1 MVQCGARARSLV
13 LLEFLASWLLEFFLM
28 SRRKVSGNSRAP
40 SEFPKSEA
48 RIAALEAP
56 PDDSHGA
63 GEANS

>member
-1 MVQCGARARSLV
+1 MRSSGEIV
-13 LLEFLASWLLEFFLM
+13 GSLEFLASWLLEFFLM